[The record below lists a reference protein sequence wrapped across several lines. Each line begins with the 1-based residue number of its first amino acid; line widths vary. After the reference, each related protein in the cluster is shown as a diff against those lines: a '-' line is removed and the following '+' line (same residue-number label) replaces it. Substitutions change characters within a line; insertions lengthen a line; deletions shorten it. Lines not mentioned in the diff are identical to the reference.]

1 MSLLAR
7 LPHWLRRAAPQLSA
21 EQQARLLALPAPA
34 APDDQSLRRQRWVVV
49 DTETT
54 GLNLSR
60 DCLLSIGA
68 VVIEDGAIDL
78 GACFERTLQYNSN
91 KTAPSVL
98 IHGLS
103 PSALAAGSEPKEA
116 LLEFLEFVGDS
127 PVLAFH
133 AWFDHHMLCKAFK
146 ENLGYKPAH
155 RWLDVADIAP
165 MLFPDQIGRLAG
177 LDNWVEHFALQVEE
191 RHHASADALV
201 TAELCMIL
209 FSHARRQGLDSPAL
223 LEDRLNQWRRHQQA
237 PSV

>member
-1 MSLLAR
+1 MSLLTR
-7 LPHWLRRAAPQLSA
+7 LPTWLRRAAPQLSS
-21 EQQARLLALPAPA
+21 EQHLRLLGLPTPAPLTE
-34 APDDQSLRRQRWVVV
+34 QSLRRQRWVVV

-54 GLNLSR
+54 GLNLNR

-78 GACFERTLQYNSN
+78 GACFERTLQYSSN

-103 PSALAAGSEPKEA
+103 PSALAAGSEPKDA
-116 LLEFLEFVGDS
+116 LLDFLEFVGDS
-127 PVLAFH
+127 PLLAFH
-133 AWFDHHMLCKAFK
+133 AWFDQHMLNKAFK
-146 ENLGYKPAH
+146 ENLGHKCAH

-177 LDNWVEHFALQVEE
+177 LDNWVDHFGLQVEE

-201 TAELCMIL
+201 TAELCMML
-209 FSHARRQGLDSPAL
+209 FSHARRQGIDSPVQ
-223 LEDRLNQWRRHQQA
+223 LEERVNQWRRHQQA

>member
-1 MSLLAR
+1 VRLLS
-7 LPHWLRRAAPQLSA
+7 WLRRSAPSLST
-21 EQQARLLALPAPA
+21 EQQARVLALPAPA
-34 APDDQSLRRQRWVVV
+34 PLAEQSLRRQRWVVV

-54 GLNLSR
+54 GLDLNR

-78 GACFERTLQYNSN
+78 GACFERTLQYSSH

-103 PSALAAGSEPKEA
+103 PSALAAGCEPKEA
-116 LLEFLEFVGDS
+116 LLDFLEFVGDS
-127 PVLAFH
+127 PLLAFH
-133 AWFDHHMLCKAFK
+133 AWFDQHMLGKALK
-146 ENLGYKPAH
+146 DNLGYKAAH

-165 MLFPDQIGRLAG
+165 MLLPDQVGRLAG
-177 LDNWVEHFALQVEE
+177 LDNWVDHFGLQVEE

-209 FSHARRQGLDSPAL
+209 FSHARRQGIDSPAL
-223 LEDRLNQWRRHQQA
+223 LEDRLNRWRRHQQA